1 MDLLG
6 VLEAMTGDKDY
17 RDQLVHTAVIPGRQA
32 RYGELAAELSP
43 RVREILSRLGIAR
56 LYSHQVEAID
66 AALSGENTMVV
77 TSTASG
83 KTLCYLVPIAES
95 LAQRASSRALL
106 IYPTK
111 ALAQD
116 QLRKLKDFG
125 AGEAFEAAT
134 YDGDTPQAVRR
145 EVKKQA
151 QVILTN
157 PDMLHVGILPYHH
170 TWASFFRNL
179 DYVVID
185 EVHTYR
191 GIFGSHTANV
201 MRRLRR
207 IAAHYGAKPQFIC
220 CSATIGNPRELAEE
234 LTGVDLRMVDD
245 DGSPSGRRI
254 MGWWN
259 PPLSDAASGQRLS
272 ANVEAANL
280 LCYLARRG
288 IRNITFTLA
297 RITAELVLQYARDR
311 LREEG
316 LADKVMAYRGGYLP
330 EQRREIE
337 KRLFDGELLAV
348 TSTTALELGVDIG
361 GIDAVIMVGY
371 PGSIASVWQQAG
383 RAGRGGEDALAMLI
397 AINGSIHQYLVQHP
411 EYLLEG
417 SAEHAAVN
425 PQNEFIL
432 GSHLLCAAYE
442 KELDKADEALF
453 GSGEQASSDVAELL
467 ELLTRDG
474 RYLTKRGGKWYWV
487 HPDLYPAGAVS
498 IRSISG
504 EAFDIVEAES
514 DTLLGTVDGESALR
528 TVHEG
533 AIYMHAGETYR
544 VEKLDIEERTAS
556 VIPVDA
562 DYFTR
567 PMVASS
573 VVSAEPSETLRA
585 GRLNA
590 RYGDVNIRSRVTG
603 YRKIS
608 QTRHR
613 ELGTEDLDLPT
624 EEFET
629 CGLWLGGM
637 DALEVCVEGAFEL
650 AGALHA
656 LEHVMIALLPLFALC
671 DQRDVGGAAETAH
684 AETGEPTV
692 FIYDAYPGGVGIAR
706 AVFLR
711 LEELLRAAAETI
723 GSCACESG
731 CPACVQSPFCGSN
744 NEPLDKAGGAALAEH
759 WADTLADNA
768 RKPEGKG

>member
-1 MDLLG
+1 MDLAG
-6 VLEAMTGDKDY
+6 VLEAMTEHEDY
-17 RDQLVHTAVIPGRQA
+17 RGQLVHSAVIPGRQA
-32 RYGELAAELSP
+32 HYGELASELSP
-43 RVREILSRLGIAR
+43 QVKQILSRLGIGR
-56 LYSHQVEAID
+56 LYSHQAEAID
-66 AALSGENTMVV
+66 AALRGENTMVV

-83 KTLCYLVPIAES
+83 KTLCYLVPIAER
-95 LAQRASSRALL
+95 LAERSSSRALL

-116 QLRKLKDFG
+116 QLRKLKEFG

-151 QVILTN
+151 QVVLTN

-170 TWASFFRNL
+170 TWAGFFRNL

-207 IAAHYGAKPQFIC
+207 IAAHYGAKPQFVC
-220 CSATIGNPRELAEE
+220 CSATIGNPRELGEA
-234 LTGVDLRMVDD
+234 LTGVKLRLVAD

-259 PPLSDAASGQRLS
+259 PPLSDAASGERLS

-280 LCYLARRG
+280 LCYLARRDV
-288 IRNITFTLA
+288 RSITFTLA
-297 RITAELVLQYARDR
+297 RSTAELILRYARDR

-337 KRLFDGELLAV
+337 RRLFDGELLAV

-383 RAGRGGEDALAMLI
+383 RAGRGGDDALAILI
-397 AINGSIHQYLVQHP
+397 AVGGGIHQYLVQHP
-411 EYLLEG
+411 EYLLAG
-417 SAEHAAVN
+417 IAEHGVVN

-442 KELDKADEALF
+442 KELEKSDELLF
-453 GSGEQASSDVAELL
+453 GGGKQGSCAVAELL
-467 ELLTRDG
+467 ELLARE
-474 RYLTKRGGKWYWV
+474 RYLTRRGQKWYWV
-487 HPDLYPAGAVS
+487 HPELYPAGAVS

-504 EAFDIVEAES
+504 AAFDIVDAES
-514 DTLLGTVDGESALR
+514 DALLGTVDGESALR
-528 TVHEG
+528 TIHEG

-544 VEKLDIEERTAS
+544 VERLDIEARSAS
-556 VIPVDA
+556 VVAVEA

-567 PMVASS
+567 PLVVSS
-573 VVSAEPSETLRA
+573 VASAEPSETLEV

-590 RYGDVNIRSRVTG
+590 RYGEVTIRSQVTG

-608 QTRHR
+608 QTGHR
-613 ELGTEDLDLPT
+613 ELGSEELDLPT

-637 DALEVCVEGAFEL
+637 DALEVCAEGGFEV

-656 LEHVMIALLPLFALC
+656 LEHMMIALLPLFALC
-671 DQRDVGGAAETAH
+671 DQRDVGGAAEVAH

-706 AVFLR
+706 AAYLR
-711 LEELLRAAAETI
+711 LEELLQAAAETI
-723 GSCACESG
+723 RSCACESG
-731 CPACVQSPFCGSN
+731 CPSCVQSPFYGSN
-744 NEPLDKAGGAALAEH
+744 NEPLDKAGAGALAEH
-759 WADTLADNA
+759 WAGALGDRI
-768 RKPEGKG
+768 RKREGKS